1 MKHSQN
7 IKKIMIVSGVL
18 SALLIIGVGGYM
30 LYGSFRLNKLAK
42 MSALEMIEYTTKD
55 NANARITV
63 GVLVDGEAT
72 YTVYGENGEILPQ
85 EEIEYEIGSIT
96 KTLTA
101 ALLAKAI
108 GEGRVELE
116 DPLDHFLDLP
126 AKKHFPTLK
135 SLVTHTSGYK
145 NYYFETPMILN
156 FLNGRNDFH
165 GIDEDML
172 RHRIGKVGLQA
183 KEYAFA
189 YSNFGM
195 ATLGLVLEEVY
206 DEEYTVLLNRYLT
219 EDLGLSHT
227 KLPDETMSLENAW
240 QWEPSD
246 AYLPAGGLRSTIV
259 DMLEYARLN
268 MSGNPVE
275 LSLTHR
281 SLAKIDASSLT
292 HEKMGIR
299 MDEIGMAWIL
309 DTEHSILWHNGA
321 TGNYN
326 AYIGMDK
333 ERQIAVVVLSNL
345 PPKVRIPATVIGIE
359 VLTTLQK
366 E

>member
-1 MKHSQN
+1 MKHSH
-7 IKKIMIVSGVL
+7 IKKIVIVSGIL
-18 SALLIIGVGGYM
+18 LALLIMGVGGYM
-30 LYGSFRLNKLAK
+30 LYGSYRLNKLAT
-42 MSALEMIEYTTKD
+42 MTAFDMIANTTENNEEAK
-55 NANARITV
+55 ITV
-63 GVLVDGEAT
+63 GILKDGKAT
-72 YTVYGENGEILPQ
+72 YTVYGENGEVLPQ
-85 EEIEYEIGSIT
+85 EEIVYEIGSIT

-101 ALLAKAI
+101 SLLAKAI

-116 DPLDHFLDLP
+116 DTLDHYLDLP
-126 AKKHFPTLK
+126 AGNHYPTLK

-156 FLNGRNDFH
+156 FLNGRNDFY
-165 GIDEDML
+165 GIDEEML
-172 RHRIGKVGLQA
+172 MHRIKKVNLQA

-195 ATLGLVLEEVY
+195 ATLGLVLEKIY
-206 DEEYTVLLNRYLT
+206 DEEYTDLLNRYLT

-227 KLPDETMSLENAW
+227 KLPDETTALENAW

-259 DMLEYARLN
+259 DMLEYAQLN
-268 MSGNPVE
+268 LSGNPVD
-275 LSLTHR
+275 LSLTHQ
-281 SLAKIDASSLT
+281 SLLRIDASST
-292 HEKMGIR
+292 TREKMGIR